1 MVELLELPLRY
12 FATYIAAIAGASA
25 LRLTIWTL
33 LFCGMLAAMV
43 WLGQRHA
50 RRPSWGSL
58 AALCAFL
65 ALGMNVSYQSMAG
78 AIPAVRTVRFDT
90 ELLAMDRSL
99 LGETPSRILSAW
111 AAPWLTEVMS
121 LCYILFI
128 PLLFFSLLR
137 YFFSRRDLLGEF
149 YAGLFTVYG
158 LGFLGYLLLPA
169 AGPWLAYPELFTAP
183 LSGGPVTALNQTMV
197 VHGSNQV
204 DVWPSLHCA
213 VSTFILGFAWRHH
226 RREFAYLLLP
236 VAGLWLSTLYLRYH
250 YFVDVLSG
258 FALAAFALY
267 ESRRYARNHSTL
279 RPLNKESKNA
289 AAA

>member
-12 FATYIAAIAGASA
+12 FATYVAAIAGASA
-25 LRLTIWTL
+25 LRLTTWTL
-33 LFCGMLAAMV
+33 LFCSMLAAMV

-50 RRPSWGSL
+50 RRPSWRSL

-65 ALGMNVSYQSMAG
+65 AVGMNVSYQSMAG
-78 AIPAVRTVRFDT
+78 AIPAVRNARFDS
-90 ELLAMDRSL
+90 ELLAVDRAL
-99 LGETPSRILSAW
+99 LGETPSRMLSSFVT
-111 AAPWLTEVMS
+111 PWLTETMS
-121 LCYILFI
+121 LCYILFM
-128 PLLFFSLLR
+128 PLLLFSLLR
-137 YFFSRRDLLGEF
+137 YFFSQRDLLGEF

-158 LGFLGYLLLPA
+158 LGFLGYLVLPA
-169 AGPWLAYPELFTAP
+169 AGPWLAYPELFDVP
-183 LSGGPVTALNQTMV
+183 LSGGPITTLNQAMV

-213 VSTFILGFAWRHH
+213 VSAFILGFAWRHH

-250 YFVDVLSG
+250 YFIDALSG

-267 ESRRYARNHSTL
+267 ESRRYARDHSTL
-279 RPLNKESKNA
+279 RPSNKENKNA